1 MRSEPTPFRTAQ
13 MSRPR
18 VATRSRG
25 RPCMCRDEEEP
36 PTPRTR
42 HRRRSATERSRFFVA
57 HSSFVRSETLKRF
70 GKAVGAPRRESRAT
84 HLELVELAH
93 GRHRHAGVL
102 RRAGRLERFGP
113 EMVKVGGRRGQRS
126 AEGFRSAMGDGVAF
140 RDFSRVTP
148 RRARGRSGRR
158 DARED
163 TYLWKVGEKRFFKSF
178 TLEPPFFTA
187 FAAFAA
193 LALASSVGSRARM
206 ETGGAGVSFPLRA
219 RRRAAREGASIVAR
233 RSRRGEDA
241 EVMATGTHP

>member
-13 MSRPR
+13 RSRPR

-25 RPCMCRDEEEP
+25 RPWMCRDKKEP
-36 PTPRTR
+36 PPPRTR

-193 LALASSVGSRARM
+193 LALASSVGGAR
-206 ETGGAGVSFPLRA
+206 G
-219 RRRAAREGASIVAR
+219 
-233 RSRRGEDA
+233 
-241 EVMATGTHP
+241 